1 MNRPGISAGR
11 ETTGPDSLIE
21 NGTFKYTFALVSRYS
36 REQTDSA
43 EPRAQV
49 ALRGRKEAGGKAAM
63 AAAQNDQLDRLGG
76 SNQTAGFW
84 LKSAETFRIIGHIK
98 DISGRA
104 KMRRIL

>member
-1 MNRPGISAGR
+1 
-11 ETTGPDSLIE
+11 LFE

-43 EPRAQV
+43 EPPAQV
-49 ALRGRKEAGGKAAM
+49 ALRGRKKPEESHDG
-63 AAAQNDQLDRLGG
+63 AAQNDPTRSNWRLQSGG
-76 SNQTAGFW
+76 IFLAQ
-84 LKSAETFRIIGHIK
+84 IGGNIQDYWSHQ